1 MRHLVPTILA
11 WVLTLQSV
19 PAESPGD
26 EPFLPPPEAVPRA
39 VAPAHLP
46 TAGRSNDIPF
56 WRDPN
61 RWSFQVGVAFITE
74 STINDL
80 LVGQPALAR
89 GDAEGQI
96 YLLEGALKLT
106 SFEPTI
112 AGVRIELD
120 LHLPVV
126 LGLVDERGSHP
137 FPQYSAGVMLQWKT
151 FPWNRWLQTTFES
164 AIGLTYSQQVLAV
177 QRQRYP
183 DRDRSHLEFYWPLQ
197 LTLALPRHPQHQ
209 LVLFNHHHSGGTLF
223 HKGGANSLGVG
234 YRLRLGG
241 REPASFMDVG
251 ESCRMEISVRI
262 LLSVHIPL

>member
-1 MRHLVPTILA
+1 MRLLGPPILA
-11 WVLTLQSV
+11 CIL
-19 PAESPGD
+19 
-26 EPFLPPPEAVPRA
+26 FLPDLAAEVAADRPFPHPPATLPDADATLHPIPAVERPSA
-39 VAPAHLP
+39 
-46 TAGRSNDIPF
+46 IPF
-56 WRDPN
+56 WRDPD

-74 STINDL
+74 STINEIVTGD
-80 LVGQPALAR
+80 VALAR
-89 GDAEGQI
+89 GEAEGQI
-96 YLLEGALKLT
+96 YLLQGALKLA

-112 AGVRIELD
+112 AGARVELD

-126 LGLVDERGSHP
+126 LGLVNERGSDL

-164 AIGLTYSQQVLAV
+164 AIGLTYSHQVLAV

-197 LTLALPRHPQHQ
+197 LTLTLPRHPQHQ

-234 YRLRLGG
+234 YRLLLGG
-241 REPASFMDVG
+241 R
-251 ESCRMEISVRI
+251 
-262 LLSVHIPL
+262 